1 MLGKW
6 DLLHISSSTI
16 LYHSIYLGPYL
27 TTWRLPHLEQ
37 RRFNLRAIYK
47 VVRFRIDEW
56 QQQWIHMT
64 HDPPWWIHWR
74 TIKGGLSWIILWLKQ
89 CHKSPIWEW
98 FITNGDGLL
107 LFYPHYT
114 QFHKPQSG
122 MAKSA
127 FDLPHYMRISSLQKI
142 ISTDPDQTLK
152 TFRPSFS
159 SPTFCGCCPSKTLTT
174 LACVGRDNQYPKYLT
189 YPVKYHTALG
199 WSKWVL
205 YPVLSKEPF
214 ISGNSSIFKWL
225 FYGKWM
231 SPARPL
237 SPATVVELPEGQA
250 PTHQLP
256 TTPCSPPGEV
266 ENPSENHWKPIGEPS
281 DNGKGLENQCWNYDF
296 IPKQRTWVQEDS
308 PHMTHVGDP

>member
-1 MLGKW
+1 MAYCCFT
-6 DLLHISSSTI
+6 HI
-16 LYHSIYLGPYL
+16 
-27 TTWRLPHLEQ
+27 
-37 RRFNLRAIYK
+37 
-47 VVRFRIDEW
+47 
-56 QQQWIHMT
+56 
-64 HDPPWWIHWR
+64 
-74 TIKGGLSWIILWLKQ
+74 
-89 CHKSPIWEW
+89 
-98 FITNGDGLL
+98 
-107 LFYPHYT
+107 T

-127 FDLPHYMRISSLQKI
+127 FDLPHYIHISSLQKI

-159 SPTFCGCCPSKTLTT
+159 SPTFCRCCPSKTLTT

-199 WSKWVL
+199 WSKRVL

-281 DNGKGLENQCWNYDF
+281 ENGKGLENQFWNYDF